1 MGTLPPAHAEL
12 GSAVLR
18 QLKLIE
24 IARGQSRPPL
34 LRLVGERVRLLL
46 VIVGALLVW
55 SQADLSILM
64 SWPSVAGFGLLVA
77 GLAVP
82 RDRSKE
88 RIEALVEFLEAEGH
102 LVPGGR
108 R

>member
-1 MGTLPPAHAEL
+1 MKHVPPDEQEVA
-12 GSAVLR
+12 SAALR

-24 IARGQSRPPL
+24 IARGQRTPPFR
-34 LRLVGERVRLLL
+34 RLVGERVRLLL

-55 SQADLSILM
+55 SQADVSIFR
-64 SWPSVAGFGLLVA
+64 SWPSLVGFGMLVA
-77 GLAVP
+77 GLAAP

-88 RIEALVEFLEAEGH
+88 RLDALVEFLEALGH
-102 LVPGGR
+102 LAPGGR